1 MVYAVWTWYMLLED
15 GICCMDMEDVL
26 LLEKNICAVYT
37 VYVLYVQ
44 YMYCMYSTCTVY
56 TAQIFFSNNKTFS
69 MSIQHIPSSK
79 SIYHVHTA
87 YTMSQEHTYRV
98 HRHQTRSGPKKTS
111 DQVRTQKIEDFHFFP
126 ELKDDL
132 WDVKYYHH

>member
-1 MVYAVWTWYMLLED
+1 MSMDPICMLLRHGICSWDMVYALWTWYMLYGHGICSWKMGYAVWTWKMS
-15 GICCMDMEDVL
+15 CCWRR
-26 LLEKNICAVYT
+26 IYA
-37 VYVLYVQ
+37 LYIQ

-98 HRHQTRSGPKKTS
+98 HRHQTRSGPKKL
-111 DQVRTQKIEDFHFFP
+111 KIFTFSQN
-126 ELKDDL
+126 
-132 WDVKYYHH
+132 